1 MITAKRTKLRSVVLA
16 LLLAPAFSFAATDET
31 DAVIEQGRYLVH
43 AGGCISCH
51 QASEAKDAPLSGGRA
66 LDTPFG
72 RFYAPNITPDDDTG
86 IGNWTDEEFIAAF
99 RHGRSPA
106 GDNYYPAF
114 PYPAYSGI
122 TDADLIAIKRY
133 LDSLNPIN
141 NPNLEHD
148 LVWYVGWRPLLGF
161 WNALYFEA
169 GSFVPNP
176 AASDA
181 ENRGDYLVNHL
192 GHCGDCHTPRGRL
205 GAQLADVP
213 LSGNPD
219 GPEGDVVPSITNNA
233 ETGIGEWSADD
244 IAFFLEIGML
254 PDGDFTG
261 ASMGEVIEHNTSHL
275 TPEDRMAMA
284 EYLKTIH

>member
-1 MITAKRTKLRSVVLA
+1 MLA
-16 LLLAPAFSFAATDET
+16 LLLAPAFSFAAEDNGGEL
-31 DAVIEQGRYLVH
+31 VERGQYLVH

-72 RFYAPNITPDDDTG
+72 RFYAPNITPDADTG
-86 IGNWTDEEFIAAF
+86 IGGWSDAEFINAF

-106 GDNYYPAF
+106 GSNYYPAF

-122 TDADLIAIKRY
+122 TDNDLIAMKRY
-133 LDSLNPIN
+133 LDSVTPISN
-141 NPNLEHD
+141 ENQPHE
-148 LVWYVGWRPLLGF
+148 LVWYVSWRPLLSL
-161 WNALYFEA
+161 WNGLYFEA
-169 GSFVPNP
+169 GSFVPDP
-176 AASDA
+176 ATSDIV
-181 ENRGDYLVNHL
+181 NRGDYLVNHL

-205 GAQLADVP
+205 GAQLVEVP

-219 GPEGDVVPSITNNA
+219 GPEGDVVPNITNDDEA
-233 ETGIGEWSADD
+233 GIGQWSADD

-261 ASMGEVIEHNTSHL
+261 ASMGEVIDHNTSRL
-275 TPEDRMAMA
+275 TAEDRAA
-284 EYLKTIH
+284 IGEYLKTVR